1 MYSVNDK
8 NDKLAALKKAA
19 DEIFVPAA
27 TMKLALLGKVWGY
40 DALYESCRV
49 RIIADPL
56 PHASSPLW
64 KSPLLIAGIYHVNAR
79 AFSRALDVAIAGLTT
94 EVLAALPAPTV
105 IAMDELQQPQVR
117 PLHATPSQKTKKQLS
132 KLLYKR

>member
-1 MYSVNDK
+1 MRQLPPLCFCNSLNMYSVNDK
-8 NDKLAALKKAA
+8 NDKLTALKKAA

-56 PHASSPLW
+56 SHASSPMW
-64 KSPLLIAGIYHVNAR
+64 KSPLLIAGTTSAR
-79 AFSRALDVAIAGLTT
+79 VRSVTHLTWQSQALRRKC
-94 EVLAALPAPTV
+94 LP
-105 IAMDELQQPQVR
+105 R
-117 PLHATPSQKTKKQLS
+117 CLHPP
-132 KLLYKR
+132 